1 MEEVRRPSDDRSLGD
16 LLRELMEEITTLIR
30 QEANL
35 AKTEMSQKAA
45 KVGKHLGFL
54 AAGGAIAYAGLLAI
68 VAAVITML
76 AQAGMSWWAAALLV
90 GVVVAGLGGFLVMQG
105 ISALKN
111 EDLVP
116 RETIEALKEDRYG
129 VTVRDR
135 AARPG

>member
-16 LLRELMEEITTLIR
+16 LLRELMEEVTTLIR

-68 VAAVITML
+68 VAAVIIML
-76 AQAGMSWWAAALLV
+76 AQAGMAWWAAALLV